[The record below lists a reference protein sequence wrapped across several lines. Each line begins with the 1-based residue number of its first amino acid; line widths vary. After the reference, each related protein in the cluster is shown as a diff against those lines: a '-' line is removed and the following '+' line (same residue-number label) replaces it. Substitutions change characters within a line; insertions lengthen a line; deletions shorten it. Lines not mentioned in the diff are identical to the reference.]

1 MARQRCIASAIYNA
15 PTADLALTFTQNRKA
30 LAPLSPDGRPY
41 SYTYH
46 AVPAAVFAQFEVEG
60 KSGIFYNF
68 QIRAVYTFTRT
79 D

>member
-1 MARQRCIASAIYNA
+1 MARQRCIASAISNP
-15 PTADLALTFTQNRKA
+15 PTFDLFLTFTQNRKA

-46 AVPAAVFAQFEVEG
+46 AVPAAVFAQFQVEG
-60 KSGIFYNF
+60 NSGIFYNF
-68 QIRAVYTFTRT
+68 QIRSTYAFTRT